1 MFKSGTYYKHPCY
14 SIKEAVIQIG
24 FYMNSSCMF
33 TYPYFAYITHN
44 RGFIESFSRAE
55 ATPTAYNSMA
65 KWVLQAKKLG
75 YDFFKRSTYAFEVV
89 ILPLPALKLAIQF
102 CYIKPPDL
110 KIIFFIFCLGR
121 GTLHPSP
128 KDF

>member
-1 MFKSGTYYKHPCY
+1 
-14 SIKEAVIQIG
+14 
-24 FYMNSSCMF
+24 MNSSCMF

-44 RGFIESFSRAE
+44 RDF
-55 ATPTAYNSMA
+55 TAYNSMDEDKKPFVP

-89 ILPLPALKLAIQF
+89 ILPLPAIKLAIQF

-128 KDF
+128 LAETNFCLNFMI

>member
-1 MFKSGTYYKHPCY
+1 
-14 SIKEAVIQIG
+14 
-24 FYMNSSCMF
+24 MNSSCMF

-44 RGFIESFSRAE
+44 RDF
-55 ATPTAYNSMA
+55 TAYNSMDEDKKPFVP

-89 ILPLPALKLAIQF
+89 ILPLPAIKLAIQF

-121 GTLHPSP
+121 GTLHPP
-128 KDF
+128 KFFMI

>member
-1 MFKSGTYYKHPCY
+1 
-14 SIKEAVIQIG
+14 
-24 FYMNSSCMF
+24 MNSSCMF

-44 RGFIESFSRAE
+44 RDF
-55 ATPTAYNSMA
+55 TAYNSMA